1 MVARHRKCPVNMPAQ
16 FDEATYLNL
25 NPDVAAAVR
34 DGGFASG
41 WEHFCRHGYRES
53 RPGVSAA
60 LSRALQN
67 LTDAAGPEP
76 PPPHLRK
83 RVHGDE
89 DLAGFGQIGKTVA
102 LNILGAIQQESIEL
116 AEGSRIL
123 DFGCGCG
130 RVVVPLSALVDGV
143 VFFGTDID
151 AEAIAWCRGHLVG
164 IGAFSR
170 NEAMPPLPFPNGH
183 FDFVFSI
190 SIFTHLPEQMQFV
203 WLEELQRVTQPG
215 GHLLLS
221 VHGPDLLAPA
231 GGAACRQL
239 ESAGFYYWIGTGT
252 EGLPSFYRT
261 SYHTESYIRSQW
273 DRFFEIR
280 SHVKKGIN
288 SHQDLVIARR
298 RD

>member
-1 MVARHRKCPVNMPAQ
+1 MSRGHAPPIRRS
-16 FDEATYLNL
+16 DYLNF

-53 RPGVSAA
+53 RPGLSAA

-67 LTDAAGPEP
+67 LADAAGLEP
-76 PPPHLRK
+76 PPLHLRK
-83 RVHGDE
+83 RVHGSE
-89 DLAGFGQIGKTVA
+89 DLAGFGQIGGTVA
-102 LNILGAIQQESIEL
+102 LNILGAIQQESIDL
-116 AEGSRIL
+116 S
-123 DFGCGCG
+123 
-130 RVVVPLSALVDGV
+130 LSALVDGV

-151 AEAIAWCRGHLVG
+151 AEAIAWCQGHLVG

-170 NEAMPPLPFPNGH
+170 NEAMPPLPFPDGH
-183 FDFVFSI
+183 FDLVFSI

-221 VHGPDLLAPA
+221 VHGPDLLAPCRRRRMPT
-231 GGAACRQL
+231 GGFL
-239 ESAGFYYWIGTGT
+239 LLDWHT
-252 EGLPSFYRT
+252 EGLPSFYQT

-280 SHVKKGIN
+280 SQVKKGIA
-288 SHQDLVIARR
+288 SHQDLVIARK